1 MSTAFVDRLR
11 TNTKLEHWER
21 RWERDFYE
29 LDECIYSEFF
39 RLINPADTVGKYGE
53 FIT

>member
-11 TNTKLEHWER
+11 TNTKLEH
-21 RWERDFYE
+21 WERDFYE